1 MGKLIY
7 TDGAKSMTIQ
17 DSWDFVDT
25 QAASQTK
32 DGELYS
38 RVAAAFQAVN
48 ITAKA
53 VANMPFVILNKQG
66 EIYDDSTAWKN
77 RVGFMPNPRDT
88 IRRICH
94 SMIMTN
100 MGYLRMGKNAAGIK
114 KKLNYTVPTSI
125 EIITDPVTGELVKLN
140 RIVNGAVIQTFAPDD
155 PDLIRFWWLDEK
167 TELLPSPDT
176 EFKAIMSAAGILFY
190 SDFFTENFY
199 KRGGVKPT
207 LIAMKGMVMGDKKE
221 EMQKDWTSWVR
232 GIGKFASNITA
243 KIFNAETMDIKP
255 FGEGLGDLK
264 DTPVYR
270 QALENIAIGLNM
282 PLSRLLS
289 NSANRAT
296 ADTEYIQWFRDSITP
311 RFDFIADALNDQVL
325 TKMNLRMVSTPEN
338 TDPEQDDETKGRVLN
353 SLADALGKYPDADT
367 FLGAADSIGV
377 ELNDDFI
384 EAVKRH
390 YAKKEAKPEPVEVQP
405 VTPEPPTVD
414 DTITDTIP
422 TKWIPSLD
430 ELEEMR
436 VWREVATRKLKKG
449 EGMKFAYEPHYG
461 GLPVYVA
468 ETISASLVT
477 ATTADEIKA
486 AFNTATINKTDAPP
500 PQDDTALKALAESI
514 NAAVS
519 LLTVPEVKAEP
530 VQPVYN
536 FTMPAITL
544 NTQMPEQGSIT
555 VNVPEQQTVINIPEQ
570 PAPVVNI
577 TNNVEPTPVT
587 IKNDIKVPA
596 AKEDKKRKAIVK
608 RDMSGNITEI
618 VSE

>member
-17 DSWDFVDT
+17 DSWDFVDA

-48 ITAKA
+48 KSARA
-53 VANMPFVILNKQG
+53 VADMPFVIYKG
-66 EIYDDSTAWKN
+66 DAIVDDSNNWQNYVK
-77 RVGFMPNPRDT
+77 FMPNPRDLL
-88 IRRICH
+88 RRIRH
-94 SMIMTN
+94 SLIMTN
-100 MGYLRMGKNAAGIK
+100 TAYLRMGKNAAGMK
-114 KKLNYTVPTSI
+114 KKLNYTIPTSI
-125 EIITDPVTGELVKLN
+125 EIVTNPVSGEIVKFN
-140 RIVNGAVIQTFAPDD
+140 RIVNGSIVQVFEPDS
-155 PDLIRFWWLDEK
+155 PDLIRFWWLDAQ

-176 EFKAIMSAAGILFY
+176 EFKAIMGAAGILFY
-190 SDFFTENFY
+190 SDYFTENFY

-270 QALENIAIGLNM
+270 QALENIAIGIDM
-282 PLSRLLS
+282 PLSLLLS

-296 ADTEYIQWFRDSITP
+296 ADTEYIQWFRNSVTP
-311 RFDFIADALNDQVL
+311 WCNFIADALNEQL
-325 TKMNLRMVSTPEN
+325 FTKMGLQMQFTPEN

-377 ELNDDFI
+377 ELNDDFV

-405 VTPEPPTVD
+405 VEPAPVVEPEP
-414 DTITDTIP
+414 IP
-422 TKWIPSLD
+422 AKWIPSLD

-449 EGMKFAYEPHYG
+449 ESMKFAYEPHYG

-477 ATTADEIKA
+477 ATTAEEIKA
-486 AFNTATINKTDAPP
+486 AFAIGEFSGMPVQNDET
-500 PQDDTALKALAESI
+500 LKALADSI
-514 NAAVS
+514 NSA
-519 LLTVPEVKAEP
+519 
-530 VQPVYN
+530 
-536 FTMPAITL
+536 
-544 NTQMPEQGSIT
+544 
-555 VNVPEQQTVINIPEQ
+555 
-570 PAPVVNI
+570 VNI
-577 TNNVEPTPVT
+577 LM
-587 IKNDIKVPA
+587 
-596 AKEDKKRKAIVK
+596 KEMK
-608 RDMSGNITEI
+608 
-618 VSE
+618 